1 MIRRSCGSKS
11 FEFSEGMETVGVDG
25 SSCWPVPEASWLY
38 SVVLRLL
45 RTSVCWGWGMLK
57 APFTSKNLVSSFQ
70 LYKGS
75 EVFMDFLDRSRHV
88 VVCSLPL
95 HLDNPGVS
103 LTIMNS

>member
-1 MIRRSCGSKS
+1 MIRGSCGSKS

-70 LYKGS
+70 LK
-75 EVFMDFLDRSRHV
+75 DQRSSWISWMEAGTLLFAAYR
-88 VVCSLPL
+88 CIWTTRGCP
-95 HLDNPGVS
+95 
-103 LTIMNS
+103 